1 VRSVMIIVMCA
12 FVCSLFG
19 GCSGYDYIIYQPT
32 ETSHVENPKDKIRMV
47 LSKQRHLS
55 SGKIEVTDEYI
66 AISPI
71 YYDDIKH
78 AILYNNEDAYVVK
91 LLGRNSVG
99 KLAIISYDFEE
110 TKEFIDALAA
120 VGCRL
125 EIFSSE

>member
-1 VRSVMIIVMCA
+1 MRSVMIIVMCV

-19 GCSGYDYIIYQPT
+19 GCSGYDYVIYQPT
-32 ETSHVENPKDKIRMV
+32 ETSQVENPKDKIRMV
-47 LSKQRHLS
+47 LSKQRHLA

-78 AILYNNEDAYVVK
+78 AILYNNEDVYAVK
-91 LLGRNSVG
+91 LLDRNSVG
-99 KLAIISYDFEE
+99 KLVVISYDFKE